1 MIKKI
6 YVLTSILFLFI
17 LSCTPKQNPTD
28 NDMVKVKVNVITS
41 YSSILPLNFYVAKE
55 GSSDFKHIG
64 TVTDKDTSDGNNYIY
79 TFEVDPGISTVKIT
93 GTAWGDFTGEKI
105 WHNMRF
111 DIGKEYTIDA
121 YFDDQ
126 SGKKSKIKVST
137 TYKEILPLKIY
148 SSKYGSS
155 YEYLGIIDETRIV
168 NGVYTY
174 TFNIDP
180 GNYNIKITGNPSGNF
195 TGEKIHNDIKFNIDD
210 INEINMDNTIN
221 STQLTIRSYDP
232 RICPLT
238 VSISRNNGK
247 DFEFLGTIKSNP
259 TSISEETFEIGKG
272 VYDIKI
278 TGNPFLSFDGTLI
291 LKDYSIL
298 SATTIGDVSSVYM
311 NNMNDARKQ
320 TNTYTAFKF
329 AYASRSPVVLI
340 SKDNAEYKFIG
351 NITDGQH
358 ISDSVI
364 NPNGEFDYFCKYLEP
379 GQYNIKIS
387 WTSSVDGSTKE
398 KIWNNEQLYAGQ
410 TKQFTVTSDDINQI
424 EKQ

>member
-6 YVLTSILFLFI
+6 YVLISILFLLI

-79 TFEVDPGISTVKIT
+79 TFEVDPGIFTVKIT

-195 TGEKIHNDIKFNIDD
+195 MGEKIYNDIKFNIDD

-221 STQLTIRSYDP
+221 STQLTIKTYYSKVL
-232 RICPLT
+232 PLNIY
-238 VSISRNNGK
+238 ISRDSGN
-247 DFEFLGTIKSNP
+247 
-259 TSISEETFEIGKG
+259 TFETIGSINKSDINDRGYQKTFEVGKG

-278 TGNPFLSFDGTLI
+278 TGNPYTTFDGTLI
-291 LKDYSIL
+291 LKDYSTL
-298 SATTIGDVSSVYM
+298 SSENIIALENEIP
-311 NNMNDARKQ
+311 NDARKQ

-410 TKQFTVTSDDINQI
+410 TKQFTVTSSDINQI